1 MEALPVVGLFL
12 PGGLARGCE
21 SDRVA
26 DNARSS
32 DHERYVHLSGEAP
45 AVNVGE
51 ARCGF
56 CGQRGAEVF
65 CWGGWG
71 EGGSCLSGA

>member
-1 MEALPVVGLFL
+1 MENVKVVGLFL
-12 PGGLARGCE
+12 PGRLARGCE

-26 DNARSS
+26 DDARSS

-45 AVNVGE
+45 AVDVEE
-51 ARCGF
+51 ARWGF

-65 CWGGWG
+65 RWGGWG
-71 EGGSCLSGA
+71 EGGCCLSGA